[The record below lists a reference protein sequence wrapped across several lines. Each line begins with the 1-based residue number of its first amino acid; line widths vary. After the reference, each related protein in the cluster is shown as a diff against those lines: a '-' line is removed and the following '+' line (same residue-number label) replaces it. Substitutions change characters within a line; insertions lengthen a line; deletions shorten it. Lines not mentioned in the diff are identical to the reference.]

1 MSGVFVVAFLFYMGI
16 MVDKSADERKTML
29 TI

>member
-16 MVDKSADERKTML
+16 MNGEISLQMKGRQC
-29 TI
+29 

>member
-16 MVDKSADERKTML
+16 MVSEISLQMKERQC
-29 TI
+29 